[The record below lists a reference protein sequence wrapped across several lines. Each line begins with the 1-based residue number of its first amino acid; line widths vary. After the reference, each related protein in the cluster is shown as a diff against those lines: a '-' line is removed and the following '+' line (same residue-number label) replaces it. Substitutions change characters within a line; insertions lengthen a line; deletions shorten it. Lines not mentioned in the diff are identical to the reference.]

1 MTDIVRQLGTL
12 HLDDGLKPI
21 SEDEGLGVSTDQ
33 LPPDLTLL
41 PNTAVHAIFC
51 NLDATDKR
59 NLFRTSKSVR
69 ELFAHHLCSI
79 SVSLPSDDEYIRGYG
94 SLPRTLQGLPPS
106 MRNMSI
112 RISRMFFNA
121 CHGSRLLASGEALP
135 HSQLALMDFI
145 SSPSQPNKEGSNQ
158 IVANASRVEL
168 QGYCLTAPPASHLAS
183 NCSACT
189 HVRLSD
195 IDLRG
200 LFFQELSKMRCCSHL
215 ELTHVH
221 LLDREAHNSLESLGS
236 MHSLKSLVLARVM
249 YANVSPDP
257 RTDHTPVSVLPC
269 RHPDFSLL
277 AHLRGLHHLRVQL
290 AEGLVCTPSAAQF
303 VAWASSC
310 HHLSSLAVLGV
321 EGLQHLS
328 NADLAPLV
336 CGCALSLRSLQF
348 DQHVVVT
355 GVQALL
361 QMPHLEHVCARS
373 LEPQPYECLANT
385 SPCSLHSLSLGG
397 CCPSVAALAAL
408 PLHSLTKHFDITKLD
423 LGPLAKNNPATMAD
437 VLAAAVRNMA
447 RCPSLRIMG
456 GKLELAG
463 RPMPTGPPAPL
474 LPNLT
479 TASQGGLVAD
489 VAPLLALEPLAF
501 RGLTH
506 LKLSGFALTVHH
518 IHALASTVGQG
529 LTALTFSDCGLNMG
543 MLQAL
548 IAHGG
553 SFPHLHQISF
563 ARYCVGVDL
572 HMLTSVL
579 SNPKAAPLQVFLLY
593 PLGSEST
600 AEEGLVASDAAV
612 GEAMQDIIAIHG
624 FGRIQL
630 HVRWSV

>member
-1 MTDIVRQLGTL
+1 MKQLFLVVATSLAAG
-12 HLDDGLKPI
+12 LDM
-21 SEDEGLGVSTDQ
+21 SSDQ
-33 LPPDLTLL
+33 LPPDLTQL

-51 NLDATDKR
+51 NLDAGDKC

-112 RISRMFFNA
+112 RISRKFFNA
-121 CHGSRLLASGEALP
+121 CHGSRLMASGEPLP

-145 SSPSQPNKEGSNQ
+145 SSPSQPSKEDTNQ
-158 IVANASRVEL
+158 LVANASRVEL
-168 QGYCLTAPPASHLAS
+168 QGYCLTASPASHLAT
-183 NCSACT
+183 NCLACT

-195 IDLRG
+195 VNLRG
-200 LFFQELSKMRCCSHL
+200 PFFQELSRMQSCSHL

-221 LLDREAHNSLESLGS
+221 LLDAEAHNSLRALGS
-236 MHSLKSLVLARVM
+236 MQSLRSLVLVRVM
-249 YANVSPDP
+249 HADITPDP
-257 RTDHTPVSVLPC
+257 NTDSAPVSILPL

-277 AHLRGLHHLRVQL
+277 AHLKGLHHLRVQL
-290 AEGLVCTPSAAQF
+290 AEGLACTPSAAQF
-303 VAWASSC
+303 LTWASSC

-328 NADLAPLV
+328 NADLAPV
-336 CGCALSLRSLQF
+336 VAGCAQSLRSLQF
-348 DQHVVVT
+348 DQHVVIT

-361 QMPHLEHVCARS
+361 RMPHLEHVCARS
-373 LEPQPYECLANT
+373 LEPQPYECLANVT
-385 SPCSLHSLSLGG
+385 PCSLRSLSLGG

-408 PLHSLTKHFDITKLD
+408 PLNSLTHNFDITKLD
-423 LGPLAKNNPATMAD
+423 VGPLAKNNPATMAD

-456 GKLELAG
+456 GKMELAG

-479 TASQGGLVAD
+479 TGSQGGLVAD
-489 VAPLLALEPLAF
+489 VAPLLALEPLAS

-506 LKLSGFALTVHH
+506 LKLSGFALTAHH
-518 IHALASTVGQG
+518 IRALASTVGQR
-529 LTALTFSDCGLNMG
+529 LTALTFQDCSLNAS
-543 MLQAL
+543 MLRTL

-563 ARYCVGVDL
+563 ARYCMGVDL
-572 HMLTSVL
+572 NTLADVL
-579 SNPKAAPLQVFLLY
+579 CNPEAAPLQIFLLY
-593 PLGSEST
+593 QLGFEGT
-600 AEEGLVASDAAV
+600 PEEGLVATDAAV
-612 GEAMQDIIAIHG
+612 GDVMQDIIAVHG